1 MIDVGTREAFIQAHL
16 DDGKENWISPINTKI
31 NQDSIIKNS
40 VILDGC
46 EIAENVVIENSIISN
61 NSKIKSGSII
71 KNEIV
76 RTN

>member
-16 DDGKENWISPINTKI
+16 DEGKENWISPNNTTI

-46 EIAENVVIENSIISN
+46 KIGENVVIENSIISN
-61 NSKIKSGSII
+61 NSTIESGSII
-71 KNEIV
+71 KNKIV

>member
-16 DDGKENWISPINTKI
+16 PDGKENWISPNNTKI
-31 NQDSIIKNS
+31 NQDAIIKNS

-46 EIAENVVIENSIISN
+46 EIGKNVVIENSIISN
-61 NSKIKSGSII
+61 NSTIESGSII

>member
-1 MIDVGTREAFIQAHL
+1 MIDVGTREAFIQAHIY
-16 DDGKENWISPINTKI
+16 DGEENWISSNDTRINH
-31 NQDSIIKNS
+31 DSFIKNS

-46 EIAENVVIENSIISN
+46 KIGDNVMIENSIISN
-61 NSKIKSGSII
+61 NSKIESGSII